1 MGYERMH
8 SYRNRPFWNLHISGL
23 NTILC
28 FISSVFLL
36 SDPLIVYFVLCN
48 CKSIGHLMAYGMFIF
63 CVFDAPPGVKS
74 DYSIGTCCFSA
85 KHRIS

>member
-36 SDPLIVYFVLCN
+36 SDFLIVYFVLCN
-48 CKSIGHLMAYGMFIF
+48 SYFYIIVVPILSPNNKYYYCL
-63 CVFDAPPGVKS
+63 
-74 DYSIGTCCFSA
+74 YSLCSYFS
-85 KHRIS
+85 